1 MLTYKQAAAVLLKK
15 YPQKKITMAI
25 DYDSKWFIFMAV
37 DDENSIDL
45 DSPFYAVN
53 KRTGDIRT
61 YSPVDD
67 LDNYTNAVQNRMIY
81 SN

>member
-25 DYDSKWFIFMAV
+25 DYDSKWFIFMV
-37 DDENSIDL
+37 VEDENSIDL

-53 KRTGDIRT
+53 KHTGDIRT

-67 LDNYTNAVQNRMIY
+67 LEKYTEAVYNHRINLY
-81 SN
+81 